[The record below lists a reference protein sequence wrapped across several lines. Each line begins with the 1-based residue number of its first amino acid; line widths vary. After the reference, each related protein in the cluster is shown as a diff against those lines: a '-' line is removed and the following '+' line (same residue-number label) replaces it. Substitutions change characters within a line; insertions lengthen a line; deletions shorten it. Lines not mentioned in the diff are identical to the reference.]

1 MGYSFHPEKFS
12 KNEGYYEM
20 AEEEKI
26 SEDISLIKKLA
37 NYIII
42 TLHWGEEYVPQPAP
56 WQIEFAHKLID
67 RGADIILGHHPHVLQ
82 PIEVY
87 KGKLITYS
95 LGNFVSDMCQE
106 LARKTLILEI
116 KLFDG
121 KITYEPIPCYINEN
135 YQAVFSKS
143 YSLSNWLPKTLEQI
157 SNKEYQQR
165 VRESIRDFRRE
176 FYRFLTKNFYKYPSR
191 CLFEIFLDFL
201 KRRLCKIY

>member
-1 MGYSFHPEKFS
+1 
-12 KNEGYYEM
+12 
-20 AEEEKI
+20 
-26 SEDISLIKKLA
+26 
-37 NYIII
+37 
-42 TLHWGEEYVPQPAP
+42 
-56 WQIEFAHKLID
+56 
-67 RGADIILGHHPHVLQ
+67 LQ

-201 KRRLCKIY
+201 KRRLCKIYCFGFSDLDYLKRSKGKLGWKNLRICFASFEFF

>member
-1 MGYSFHPEKFS
+1 
-12 KNEGYYEM
+12 
-20 AEEEKI
+20 
-26 SEDISLIKKLA
+26 
-37 NYIII
+37 
-42 TLHWGEEYVPQPAP
+42 
-56 WQIEFAHKLID
+56 
-67 RGADIILGHHPHVLQ
+67 
-82 PIEVY
+82 
-87 KGKLITYS
+87 
-95 LGNFVSDMCQE
+95 MCQE

-176 FYRFLTKNFYKYPSR
+176 FYRFLAKNFYKYPSR

-201 KRRLCKIY
+201 KRRLCKIYCFGFSDLDYLKRSKGKLAGRIYEFVLLLLSFSEHLNFLGERISPPKDIFDLSQLREIYLKKERLVPLFFLILKVEDLLRSLRREMILKLESIQNQF